1 MIWLGRLFTYPLGI
15 IFFALLLV
23 TVVLLEVNDTFL
35 DPDFYPAQLR
45 EQEVFDFALGDLLTT
60 FIDEARAKDAD
71 FYGLEENPFTTASL
85 TTEQI
90 VSSVRRAVP
99 PEYLYGLVEQSF
111 DQIGKYVTAE
121 RDDFTVTY
129 RAGERAEAL
138 VGEVKTILREADAY
152 DLLYEEVVTPAVD
165 LVVPT
170 ELGGSCEREECLPL
184 GVEVGTARLMQ
195 VVESVASPA
204 WVRLQVENALDALTP
219 YMLGVTDDF
228 TIRVSLDDR
237 VDIALDEVR
246 KLAAEID
253 VYELLYSEVIEPRLA
268 DAIGQ
273 GVTLPFD
280 LTLTDDEIYDAL
292 RRTASPEW
300 VKEQAEK
307 IVDDVSPYVTEEDSF
322 STLVSL
328 KDNKAQARDVIVELV
343 DERIKET
350 LAERLP
356 ECTTGQLRAAAAAV
370 QERRLPECLPAQ
382 FEVSELIQRLGVNA
396 SDLVTSLVLA
406 PMPDEI
412 RFTDTQ
418 LRLAITL
425 AEAGAG
431 ERALISAEEILELI
445 DAVRE
450 ILRDGF
456 TDTDTDFRAGMI
468 PFSDVVYDSP
478 TELVDQI
485 RDFLSDGFTY
495 SGAEFRAR
503 SPIFEFKPPSDAV
516 TGVDQVRDGFAL
528 ARTYR
533 WVIWL
538 PVLLLLVIIGFLG
551 GRGWAGRVA
560 YAAVFLM
567 IGSGIILIA
576 TGPVYQELGKE
587 TIEEGRKLAIEE
599 ASDSAVVFPRTAAL
613 ATHKVFDVG
622 VAIADGFTGGVAT
635 TSRNLFIIG
644 VVAFGAA
651 MFWTALVALF
661 NQLLASG
668 KRTPGPAT
676 EAEPP
681 AVAMEEPHPLDDAPQ
696 ETEPPADAPQ
706 EPEPP
711 AADDQQGEQGAQR

>member
-1 MIWLGRLFTYPLGI
+1 
-15 IFFALLLV
+15 
-23 TVVLLEVNDTFL
+23 
-35 DPDFYPAQLR
+35 
-45 EQEVFDFALGDLLTT
+45 
-60 FIDEARAKDAD
+60 
-71 FYGLEENPFTTASL
+71 
-85 TTEQI
+85 
-90 VSSVRRAVP
+90 
-99 PEYLYGLVEQSF
+99 
-111 DQIGKYVTAE
+111 
-121 RDDFTVTY
+121 
-129 RAGERAEAL
+129 
-138 VGEVKTILREADAY
+138 
-152 DLLYEEVVTPAVD
+152 
-165 LVVPT
+165 
-170 ELGGSCEREECLPL
+170 
-184 GVEVGTARLMQ
+184 MQ

-204 WVRLQVENALDALTP
+204 WVRHQVKNTLDALTP

-300 VKEQAEK
+300 VKEQAER
-307 IVDDVSPYVTEEDSF
+307 IVDDVSPYVTGKEDSF

-350 LAERLP
+350 LAETLAERLP
-356 ECTTGQLRAAAAAV
+356 ECTTGQLRTAAAAV

-396 SDLVTSLVLA
+396 ADLVTSLVLA

-431 ERALISAEEILELI
+431 ERALVSAEEILERI

-456 TDTDTDFRAGMI
+456 TYTDTDFRAGRI

-478 TELVDQI
+478 VELVDQI

-503 SPIFEFKPPSDAV
+503 SPIFELKPPSDAV

-528 ARTYR
+528 AGTYR

-560 YAAVFLM
+560 YA
-567 IGSGIILIA
+567 
-576 TGPVYQELGKE
+576 
-587 TIEEGRKLAIEE
+587 
-599 ASDSAVVFPRTAAL
+599 
-613 ATHKVFDVG
+613 
-622 VAIADGFTGGVAT
+622 
-635 TSRNLFIIG
+635 
-644 VVAFGAA
+644 
-651 MFWTALVALF
+651 
-661 NQLLASG
+661 
-668 KRTPGPAT
+668 
-676 EAEPP
+676 
-681 AVAMEEPHPLDDAPQ
+681 
-696 ETEPPADAPQ
+696 
-706 EPEPP
+706 
-711 AADDQQGEQGAQR
+711 